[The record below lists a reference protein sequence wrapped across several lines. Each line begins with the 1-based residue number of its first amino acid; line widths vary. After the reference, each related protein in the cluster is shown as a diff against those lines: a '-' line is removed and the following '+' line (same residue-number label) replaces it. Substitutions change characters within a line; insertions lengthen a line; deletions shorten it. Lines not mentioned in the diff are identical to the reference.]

1 MKKISFVVLL
11 GVACLTT
18 PAMSQ
23 SAPKQDANTVMLGQA
38 TSGPVSVSRIYK
50 QPIHTPE
57 DERIGEVEDILL
69 SADGQATALI
79 VGVGGFLGT
88 GETHVAVPY
97 KSVSLATRGDRP
109 RVVMDTTR
117 EQLKSVATFKYDREK
132 MVWVANELKKP

>member
-1 MKKISFVVLL
+1 MKKIRFIALLSVV
-11 GVACLTT
+11 CLTT
-18 PAMSQ
+18 PVMGQ
-23 SAPKQDANTVMLGQA
+23 SAPTQDGNTVMLGQA

-50 QPIHTPE
+50 QPIHTPQ

-69 SADGQATALI
+69 STDGQATALI

-97 KSVSLATRGDRP
+97 KSVSLTTRGDRP

-117 EQLKSVATFKYDREK
+117 EQLKSVATFRYDRDK
-132 MVWVANELKKP
+132 MVWVANEHKKP